1 MERFRQKYLEEAQDL
16 LQELEQ
22 ALLVLE
28 RHPSDRESAE
38 KVFRV
43 MHTLKGSSSMFG
55 YPKVS
60 EITHFLE
67 SSFNDIRVGEAPL
80 NKDLAS
86 LTFRSLDHI
95 KQLLKD
101 QHLKG
106 EATRQ
111 EHDFLVQQL
120 TSVHEQGSQ
129 TEILQDNTLV
139 VGTCATYLIYFKP
152 QKEALRFGANPLY
165 ILDDLAQLGHLIS
178 FVSGAELPVLSEL
191 DPQAFYLKWGC
202 LLATEASLQ
211 EIQDVFLFV
220 EDLSEFKI
228 IRLSDQHLLE
238 SADQAL
244 LTAFADRFQQ
254 GVPEEDIQLFAE
266 ELSSTLSGKQEKNEP
281 KTSRAGIRVSSEKL
295 DEFINL
301 ISELVTSQAHLSL
314 LADRYAIP
322 ELQEASEHME
332 KITRQIRD
340 KSLEI
345 SLVPIS
351 STLTLFRRLV
361 RDLAQE
367 LNKKIIFEVEG
378 EDTELDKNVIEH
390 LSDCLVHIFRNSIDH
405 GIEDEVSRIRSGK
418 SPEGRILLKAYTT
431 GGKVVIEVQDDGAGI
446 DTEKVLARARQKGLV
461 PTDAVLS
468 PEEVFELLFH
478 PGFSMAQ
485 NVTAVSGR
493 GIGMDVVMKKIK
505 ELKGDIKLASRLQK
519 GTRVTLSIPLSLSII
534 EGLMVRVAGHDY
546 VMPLSFVEKSYSISR
561 DQVEK
566 SSNRQLM
573 LGGRP
578 LPYFSLSEEF
588 NGQALPREGFAL
600 TIRHEGKVIALLVDE
615 IIGEYQG
622 VLKPIGAFFLEQAFI
637 SGASLKGDGTV
648 ALVLDPQQLV
658 QKLHKQHELI

>member
-60 EITHFLE
+60 EVTHFLE
-67 SSFNDIRVGEAPL
+67 NRFNDLREGELPL
-80 NKDLAS
+80 SKGLAS

-95 KQLLKD
+95 KQLLND
-101 QHLKG
+101 QHLQND
-106 EATRQ
+106 AVRQ
-111 EHDFLVQQL
+111 EHDFLVEQL
-120 TSVHEQGSQ
+120 TSAMEPESPVAFPPDNSQ
-129 TEILQDNTLV
+129 AAMA
-139 VGTCATYLIYFKP
+139 CATYFIYFKP
-152 QKEALRFGANPLY
+152 YKEALRFGANPLY
-165 ILDDLAQLGHLIS
+165 ILDDLAQLGSMKS
-178 FVSGAELPVLSEL
+178 FLCAAALPALSEL

-202 LLATEASLQ
+202 LLATEASLP
-211 EIQDVFLFV
+211 EIQDVFLFI
-220 EDLSEFKI
+220 EDLSAIKI
-228 IRLSDQHLLE
+228 VRLADQNLLE
-238 SADQAL
+238 SADQTV
-244 LTAFADRFQQ
+244 LTVFADRFQQ
-254 GVPEEDIQLFAE
+254 GVPEEDIQVFAE
-266 ELSSTLSGKQEKNEP
+266 ELSSALSGKEEITEP

-314 LADRYAIP
+314 LADRYSIP
-322 ELQEASEHME
+322 ELQEASEQME
-332 KITRQIRD
+332 KITRQLRD

-345 SLVPIS
+345 SLVPIN

-367 LNKKIIFEVEG
+367 LNKKVIFEVEG
-378 EDTELDKNVIEH
+378 EETELDKNVIEH

-405 GIEDEVSRIRSGK
+405 GIEDEGSRMRAGK
-418 SPEGRILLKAYTT
+418 SPEGRILLKAYTS
-431 GGKVVIEVQDDGAGI
+431 GGRVVIEVQDDGAGI
-446 DTEKVLARARQKGLV
+446 DTEKVLARARQRGLV
-461 PTDAVLS
+461 PKDAVLS
-468 PEEVFELLFH
+468 PEEVYELLFH

-505 ELKGDIKLASRLQK
+505 ELKGDVRLASRLQK

-561 DQVEK
+561 EQVEK

-573 LGGRP
+573 LGSRP

-615 IIGEYQG
+615 IIGEYQA
-622 VLKPIGAFFLEQAFI
+622 VLKPIGAFFSEQAFI

-658 QKLHKQHELI
+658 HKLHKQHELI